1 MVTNFS
7 GWAHFLMGTLMS
19 GSPAS
24 KVRGMHSALVERHQ
38 ASFVTDG
45 KHKHGM
51 FTGANIA
58 KLKQSTVRTPV
69 QHEGLNELLR
79 DLTYDWFGFD
89 RGRVTNHPDK

>member
-1 MVTNFS
+1 
-7 GWAHFLMGTLMS
+7 MS
-19 GSPAS
+19 DDDYHENVLVIHHDVDTILEAWHS
-24 KVRGMHSALVERHQ
+24 GMHSTLVERHQ

-58 KLKQSTVRTPV
+58 KLKQSTVRTLV
-69 QHEGLNELLR
+69 RHEGLNELLR

-89 RGRVTNHPDK
+89 RGRATNHPDK